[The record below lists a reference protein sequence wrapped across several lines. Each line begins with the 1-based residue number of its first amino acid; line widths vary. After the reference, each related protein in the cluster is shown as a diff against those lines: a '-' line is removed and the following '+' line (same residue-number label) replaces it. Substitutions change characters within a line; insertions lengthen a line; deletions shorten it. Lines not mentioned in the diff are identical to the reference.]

1 LGLVGIGSSDYHG
14 TNRVIHLGTSTTSR
28 AAFEELFSH
37 ETAREPAT
45 G

>member
-1 LGLVGIGSSDYHG
+1 VGIGSSDYHG
-14 TNRVIHLGTSTTSR
+14 TNRVIHLGTSTPSR
-28 AAFEELFSH
+28 AAVEELFSH